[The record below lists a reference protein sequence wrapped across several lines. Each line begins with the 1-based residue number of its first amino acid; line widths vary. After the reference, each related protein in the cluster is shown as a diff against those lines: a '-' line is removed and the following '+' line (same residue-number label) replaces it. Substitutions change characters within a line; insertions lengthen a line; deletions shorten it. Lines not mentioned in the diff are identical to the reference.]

1 MLLTE
6 IKRLSA
12 GEYRGGKDELPSG
25 LHKDS
30 LKNTKA
36 LPGYPD
42 ITYHVKRGNGG
53 AVITLYD
60 KSKTS
65 ESRTYAEVVGQMHLL
80 QEKDIP
86 VSVDSKNTYSV
97 GNITTDEDYRGKGF
111 GLAMYG
117 IALSL
122 EKMTLIAGDSQ
133 TPDGR
138 KMWQKLYTIP
148 GVEVFGVIEVEST
161 EDDDSALDAV
171 MQMGGEVVGTKKFEY
186 KESTHFIKF
195 DVEPGKGELS
205 PAIKTKLNKLYTD
218 EYRRDTH
225 LIAKWNP

>member
-12 GEYRGGKDELPSG
+12 SEYRGGKDELPG
-25 LHKDS
+25 PLHKDS

-36 LPGYPD
+36 LPGHKD
-42 ITYHVKRGNGG
+42 IVYNVKRGNGG

-60 KSKTS
+60 KSKTN
-65 ESRTYAEVVGQMHLL
+65 AEVVGQMHLL
-80 QEKDIP
+80 QEKNIP
-86 VSVDSKNTYSV
+86 VSDTSNTYSV
-97 GNITTDEDYRGKGF
+97 GSITTDEDYRGKGF

-122 EKMTLIAGDSQ
+122 EKMTLIAGESQ
-133 TPDGR
+133 TPSGR
-138 KMWQKLYTIP
+138 KMWQKLYIIP

-171 MQMGGEVVGTKKFEY
+171 MQMGGEVIATKRSFGYNEP
-186 KESTHFIKF
+186 SHWIRF
-195 DVEPGKGELS
+195 DVEPGKGELT
-205 PAIKTKLNKLYTD
+205 PAVKTKLNKLYTD
-218 EYRRDTH
+218 RYRRDSY